1 MLKFL
6 FQLSNSPIPII
17 KQTIHCKPTLILW
30 FAISHLASSQMTRPG
45 RLKRLWPHDFLS
57 SSDKSNLVY
66 QFGKLPLV
74 LASFLE
80 VSMNSVLISV
90 TYSSKNAGVT
100 RYIQKKKKNIDYSV
114 LIRLKIKIRKA
125 L

>member
-1 MLKFL
+1 
-6 FQLSNSPIPII
+6 
-17 KQTIHCKPTLILW
+17 
-30 FAISHLASSQMTRPG
+30 MTRPG